1 LYRVAGDFRKF
12 TFRTLAKCPGV
23 GVSRM
28 VLALSM
34 SGSAILLPVSTI
46 GDEDGA
52 AIASP
57 IALGWAA
64 RDVFAA
70 EPSEKAAGARI
81 LADRFAALARR
92 TMEKHIKSSEIKMTE
107 SEA

>member
-1 LYRVAGDFRKF
+1 
-12 TFRTLAKCPGV
+12 
-23 GVSRM
+23 M
-28 VLALSM
+28 VLAVSM
-34 SGSAILLPVSTI
+34 SGSAILCPVSTV

-57 IALGWAA
+57 RASGWSA

-70 EPSEKAAGARI
+70 ELSEKAAGARI
-81 LADRFAALARR
+81 LADRFASLARR
-92 TMEKHIKSSEIKMTE
+92 TMEKHIKSTEIKMTE

>member
-1 LYRVAGDFRKF
+1 
-12 TFRTLAKCPGV
+12 
-23 GVSRM
+23 M
-28 VLALSM
+28 VLALCT
-34 SGSAILLPVSTI
+34 SGSAIFRPASTI

-57 IALGWAA
+57 RASGWAA

-70 EPSEKAAGARI
+70 ELSEKAAGARI
-81 LADRFAALARR
+81 VADRFVSLARR
-92 TMEKHIKSSEIKMTE
+92 TMEKHIKSTEIKMTE

>member
-1 LYRVAGDFRKF
+1 
-12 TFRTLAKCPGV
+12 
-23 GVSRM
+23 M

-52 AIASP
+52 ATTSP
-57 IALGWAA
+57 RTSGWAA

-70 EPSEKAAGARI
+70 EPSEKAVGARI
-81 LADRFAALARR
+81 VADGGVPRSRAVPSHSVARLSPIG
-92 TMEKHIKSSEIKMTE
+92 HPD
-107 SEA
+107 

>member
-1 LYRVAGDFRKF
+1 
-12 TFRTLAKCPGV
+12 
-23 GVSRM
+23 M

-34 SGSAILLPVSTI
+34 SGSAILRPVSTV

-57 IALGWAA
+57 RASGWAP

-70 EPSEKAAGARI
+70 ELSEKAAGARI
-81 LADRFAALARR
+81 VADRFASLARR
-92 TMEKHIKSSEIKMTE
+92 TMEKQIKSAEIKMTE

>member
-1 LYRVAGDFRKF
+1 
-12 TFRTLAKCPGV
+12 
-23 GVSRM
+23 M

-34 SGSAILLPVSTI
+34 SGSAILVPVSTI
-46 GDEDGA
+46 GGEDGA

-57 IALGWAA
+57 RASGWAA

-81 LADRFAALARR
+81 VADRFVSLARR
-92 TMEKHIKSSEIKMTE
+92 TMEKHIKSTEIKMTE

>member
-1 LYRVAGDFRKF
+1 
-12 TFRTLAKCPGV
+12 
-23 GVSRM
+23 M

-34 SGSAILLPVSTI
+34 SGSAILRPVSTI

-57 IALGWAA
+57 RASGWAV
-64 RDVFAA
+64 RESQIVSPHWQ
-70 EPSEKAAGARI
+70 EERW
-81 LADRFAALARR
+81 
-92 TMEKHIKSSEIKMTE
+92 KSTEIKMTE

>member
-1 LYRVAGDFRKF
+1 
-12 TFRTLAKCPGV
+12 
-23 GVSRM
+23 
-28 VLALSM
+28 M
-34 SGSAILLPVSTI
+34 SGSAILRPVSTI

-57 IALGWAA
+57 RASGWAA
-64 RDVFAA
+64 RDVFVA

-81 LADRFAALARR
+81 VADRFVPLARR
-92 TMEKHIKSSEIKMTE
+92 TMEKHIKSTEIKMTE

>member
-1 LYRVAGDFRKF
+1 
-12 TFRTLAKCPGV
+12 
-23 GVSRM
+23 M

-34 SGSAILLPVSTI
+34 SGSAILRPVSTI

-57 IALGWAA
+57 RASGWAA

-70 EPSEKAAGARI
+70 ELSEKAAGARI
-81 LADRFAALARR
+81 VADSFRLIGKKNDGKAHQKRR
-92 TMEKHIKSSEIKMTE
+92 NQNDIKRSVIR
-107 SEA
+107 

>member
-1 LYRVAGDFRKF
+1 
-12 TFRTLAKCPGV
+12 
-23 GVSRM
+23 M
-28 VLALSM
+28 VFDLSM
-34 SGSAILLPVSTI
+34 SRSAILRPVSTI

-57 IALGWAA
+57 RASGWAA

>member
-1 LYRVAGDFRKF
+1 
-12 TFRTLAKCPGV
+12 
-23 GVSRM
+23 M

-34 SGSAILLPVSTI
+34 SGSAILRPVSTI

-57 IALGWAA
+57 RASGWAA

-81 LADRFAALARR
+81 VADRFASLARRR
-92 TMEKHIKSSEIKMTE
+92 TMEKHRNQNDRKRSVIR
-107 SEA
+107 

>member
-1 LYRVAGDFRKF
+1 
-12 TFRTLAKCPGV
+12 
-23 GVSRM
+23 M

-34 SGSAILLPVSTI
+34 SGSAILRPVSTV

-57 IALGWAA
+57 RASGWAP

-70 EPSEKAAGARI
+70 ELSEKAAGARI
-81 LADRFAALARR
+81 VADRFTSLARR
-92 TMEKHIKSSEIKMTE
+92 TMEKHIKSTEIKMTE
-107 SEA
+107 SGA

>member
-1 LYRVAGDFRKF
+1 M
-12 TFRTLAKCPGV
+12 
-23 GVSRM
+23 VS
-28 VLALSM
+28 ALSM
-34 SGSAILLPVSTI
+34 SGSAILRPVSTV

-57 IALGWAA
+57 RVSGWAP

-70 EPSEKAAGARI
+70 EFSEKAAGARI
-81 LADRFAALARR
+81 VADRFAPLARR
-92 TMEKHIKSSEIKMTE
+92 MMEKHIKSTEIKMTE